1 MDEEKRMEA
10 AVIRKRNIELE
21 EYRKEKRRNIPTW
34 PKSMTYTKFK
44 PDLLSWDKEHH
55 LTSGSVKFGFL
66 AEILKSQERVTTYE
80 QIQTRLGKEHSDE
93 ETYSYYSKFGSY
105 LKALNRGG
113 LCIPNDSVVQWAVFS
128 YLIFMAIEDACCIN
142 LLIKA
147 FMEVAERHRFKIER
161 KHCRRLGNTFLKNAV
176 VLKSPLS
183 KKESNLRTL
192 KLSS

>member
-1 MDEEKRMEA
+1 MDNLET
-10 AVIRKRNIELE
+10 LE
-21 EYRKEKRRNIPTW
+21 ESIP
-34 PKSMTYTKFK
+34 PSVMNSLVYI
-44 PDLLSWDKEHH
+44 
-55 LTSGSVKFGFL
+55 SGYAV
-66 AEILKSQERVTTYE
+66 RDD
-80 QIQTRLGKEHSDE
+80 KEHSDE

-183 KKESNLRTL
+183 QKESNLRTL